1 MLRGHAFTGSKEQE
15 VQAKFDSFNVFPR
28 LPAVKGLEDLSAY
41 SVGTARTVS
50 LCPKRKVGR
59 EGSGGEEREKEAGR
73 STEV

>member
-1 MLRGHAFTGSKEQE
+1 MLRAITGSKEQE

-59 EGSGGEEREKEAGR
+59 GEEEGRKEAGR